1 MSVLIK
7 NGHIF
12 TAVDSYVADILVDEG
27 KIRTI
32 GIDLSA
38 DDAKAIDATGKYV
51 IPGGVDPHT
60 HLDFPFGGT
69 VSSDDFSTGTIAAA
83 VGGTTSIVDFV
94 VQQRGQSLT
103 EALEI
108 WHQKAGGQAVV
119 DYGFHMIIQ
128 DLPDHR
134 LSEMDEMVRQ
144 GVTSF
149 KMFMAYRGAVM
160 VDDDTIF
167 KAMVRAADNGA
178 LICLHAE
185 HGHMIDVLVQG
196 ALAQGNTAPRF
207 HASTRPPVTE
217 AEATHRAIRMAEIAG
232 APVYFVHL
240 SCAEALQ
247 EVQAARA
254 RQKYVYA
261 ETCPHYLTL
270 DNSKYDQE
278 GFEGA
283 KYVLTPPLRDKW
295 HQEELWKGLRRND
308 LQVVSTDHCAFRF
321 SDQKTLGVNDFS
333 KIPNGGPGIEN
344 RLSLLYTYGVSSGLM
359 DLNRLVEIFSTAPA
373 KLFGLF
379 PRKGTIAVGSDAD
392 IVVFDP
398 DAKVG
403 DQRPDPPH
411 ERGLQ
416 PLRGHGSDRRP
427 RGCNRQRASAGGGR
441 KVHRRFGR
449 TAISSNAAR
458 YRRMRPGQLKEPTC
472 KESG

>member
-12 TAVDSYVADILVDEG
+12 TAVDNYVADILVDDG

-32 GIDLSA
+32 GLDLSA
-38 DDAKAIDATGKYV
+38 DAEKTIDATGKYV
-51 IPGGVDPHT
+51 IPGGIDPHT

-94 VQQRGQSLT
+94 VQQRGQALA

-108 WHQKAGGQAVV
+108 WHQKAEGQAAI
-119 DYGFHMIIQ
+119 DYGFHMIVQ
-128 DLPDHR
+128 DLPDSR
-134 LSEMDEMVRQ
+134 LPEMDEMVRQ

-185 HGHMIDVLVQG
+185 HGHMIDVLVQN
-196 ALAQGNTAPRF
+196 ALARGDTAPRF

-240 SCAEALQ
+240 SCSEALEQ
-247 EVQAARA
+247 VQSARS
-254 RQKYVYA
+254 RQNYVYA

-270 DNSKYDQE
+270 DDSMYDQE

-283 KYVLTPPLRDKW
+283 KYVLTPPLRSKG
-295 HQEELWKGLRRND
+295 HQDELWKGLRRND

-321 SDQKTLGVNDFS
+321 GDQKTLGVNDFS

-344 RLSLLYTYGVSSGLM
+344 RLSLLYTHGVASGLM
-359 DLNRLVEIFSTAPA
+359 DLNRMVELFSTNPA
-373 KLFGLF
+373 RLFGLF

-398 DAKVG
+398 DAETVISAQTHHMNVDYNLYEGMRVKGVPEVVIVNG
-403 DQRPDPPH
+403 RVLVEDG
-411 ERGLQ
+411 EYTGI
-416 PLRGHGSDRRP
+416 
-427 RGCNRQRASAGGGR
+427 AAGGR
-441 KVHRRFGR
+441 FLRRS
-449 TAISSNAAR
+449 T
-458 YRRMRPGQLKEPTC
+458 Q
-472 KESG
+472 

>member
-7 NGHIF
+7 NGHIV
-12 TAVDSYVADILVDEG
+12 TAVDSYVADILVDDG

-32 GIDLSA
+32 GIDLTA
-38 DDAKAIDATGKYV
+38 DADKTIDATGKYV
-51 IPGGVDPHT
+51 IPGGIDPHT

-83 VGGTTSIVDFV
+83 AGGTTSIVDFV
-94 VQQRGQSLT
+94 VQQKGQALA

-108 WHQKAGGQAVV
+108 WHQKAESQAAI

-134 LSEMDEMVRQ
+134 LPEMDEMVRQ
-144 GVTSF
+144 GVSSF

-160 VDDDTIF
+160 VEDDTIF

-185 HGHMIDVLVQG
+185 HGHMIDVLVQE
-196 ALAQGNTAPRF
+196 ALAQGHTAPRF

-217 AEATHRAIRMAEIAG
+217 AEATHRAIRMAQIAG

-240 SCAEALQ
+240 SCAEALEQ
-247 EVQAARA
+247 VQAARA
-254 RQKYVYA
+254 RQNYVYA

-270 DNSKYDQE
+270 DNSMYDQE

-321 SDQKTLGVNDFS
+321 GDQKTMGVNDFS

-344 RLSLLYTYGVSSGLM
+344 RLSLLYTHGVASGLM
-359 DLNRLVEIFSTAPA
+359 DLNRLVELFSTTPA

-398 DAKVG
+398 DAETVISARTHHMNVDYNLYEGMKVKG
-403 DQRPDPPH
+403 VPEVVIANGRVLVENGEYTGIP
-411 ERGLQ
+411 
-416 PLRGHGSDRRP
+416 
-427 RGCNRQRASAGGGR
+427 AGGR
-441 KVHRRFGR
+441 FLRRS
-449 TAISSNAAR
+449 A
-458 YRRMRPGQLKEPTC
+458 Q
-472 KESG
+472 

>member
-7 NGHIF
+7 NGHIV
-12 TAVDSYVADILVDEG
+12 TAVDSYVADILVDDG

-32 GIDLSA
+32 GIDLTA
-38 DDAKAIDATGKYV
+38 DAEKTIDATGKYV
-51 IPGGVDPHT
+51 IPGGIDPHT

-94 VQQRGQSLT
+94 VQQRGQALT

-108 WHQKAGGQAVV
+108 WHQKAGGQAAV

-128 DLPDHR
+128 DLPDTR
-134 LSEMDEMVRQ
+134 LPEMDEMVRQ

-167 KAMVRAADNGA
+167 KAMARAADNGA

-185 HGHMIDVLVQG
+185 HGHMIDVLVQQ

-207 HASTRPPVTE
+207 HASTRPPITE
-217 AEATHRAIRMAEIAG
+217 AEATHRAIRMAEVAG

-240 SCAEALQ
+240 SCVEALQ

-254 RQKYVYA
+254 RQNYVYA

-270 DNSKYDQE
+270 DNSMYDQE

-344 RLSLLYTYGVSSGLM
+344 RLSLLYTNGVATGLM
-359 DLNRLVEIFSTAPA
+359 DLNRLVEIFSTNPA

-398 DAKVG
+398 DAETVISAQTHHMNIDYNLYEGMAVKGVPEVVIANG
-403 DQRPDPPH
+403 RVLVEDG
-411 ERGLQ
+411 EYTGI
-416 PLRGHGSDRRP
+416 
-427 RGCNRQRASAGGGR
+427 SAGG
-441 KVHRRFGR
+441 RF
-449 TAISSNAAR
+449 
-458 YRRMRPGQLKEPTC
+458 LKR
-472 KESG
+472 GAL

>member
-12 TAVDSYVADILVDEG
+12 TAVDNYVADILVDDG

-32 GIDLSA
+32 GIDLAA
-38 DDAKAIDATGKYV
+38 DAEKTIDATGKYV
-51 IPGGVDPHT
+51 IPGGIDPHT

-94 VQQRGQSLT
+94 VQQRGQALT

-108 WHQKAGGQAVV
+108 WHQKAEGQAAI
-119 DYGFHMIIQ
+119 DYGFHMIVQ

-167 KAMVRAADNGA
+167 KAMVRASDNGA

-185 HGHMIDVLVQG
+185 HGHMIDVLVQQ
-196 ALAQGNTAPRF
+196 ALAQGHTAPRF

-240 SCAEALQ
+240 SCTEALEQ
-247 EVQAARA
+247 VQAARS
-254 RQKYVYA
+254 RQNYVYA

-270 DNSKYDQE
+270 DNSMYDQD

-283 KYVLTPPLRDKW
+283 KYVTHPAPAGQVAPGRALERAAPQRPSGSVHRPLRLPVQRPEDPGG
-295 HQEELWKGLRRND
+295 QRLFQDSQRRTRNREPPEPTLYPRRGLRADGPEPAGGAVLDGSGQAVRP
-308 LQVVSTDHCAFRF
+308 FP
-321 SDQKTLGVNDFS
+321 QKGHH
-333 KIPNGGPGIEN
+333 
-344 RLSLLYTYGVSSGLM
+344 RSG
-359 DLNRLVEIFSTAPA
+359 
-373 KLFGLF
+373 
-379 PRKGTIAVGSDAD
+379 
-392 IVVFDP
+392 
-398 DAKVG
+398 
-403 DQRPDPPH
+403 
-411 ERGLQ
+411 ER
-416 PLRGHGSDRRP
+416 RGHSR
-427 RGCNRQRASAGGGR
+427 
-441 KVHRRFGR
+441 V
-449 TAISSNAAR
+449 
-458 YRRMRPGQLKEPTC
+458 
-472 KESG
+472 

>member
-12 TAVDSYVADILVDEG
+12 TAVDSYVADILVDDG

-38 DDAKAIDATGKYV
+38 DAEKTIDATGKYV

-69 VSSDDFSTGTIAAA
+69 VSSDDFSTGTIAA

-108 WHQKAGGQAVV
+108 WHQKAEGQAVV

-217 AEATHRAIRMAEIAG
+217 AEATHRAIRMAEVAG

-240 SCAEALQ
+240 SCAEALK

-254 RQKYVYA
+254 QQKYVYA

-270 DNSKYDQE
+270 DNSLYDQE

-295 HQEELWKGLRRND
+295 HQEELWNGLRRND

-344 RLSLLYTYGVSSGLM
+344 RLSLLYTHGVSSGLM
-359 DLNRLVEIFSTAPA
+359 DLNRLVEIFSTTPA

-392 IVVFDP
+392 IVVSDP
-398 DAKVG
+398 DAEVVISAQTHHMNVDYNLYEGMKVKG
-403 DQRPDPPH
+403 VPEVVIAEGRVLVED
-411 ERGLQ
+411 GKYT
-416 PLRGHGSDRRP
+416 GI
-427 RGCNRQRASAGGGR
+427 SAGG
-441 KVHRRFGR
+441 RF
-449 TAISSNAAR
+449 
-458 YRRMRPGQLKEPTC
+458 LKR
-472 KESG
+472 SAL

>member
-12 TAVDSYVADILVDEG
+12 TAVDNYVADILVDDG

-32 GIDLSA
+32 GVDISA
-38 DDAKAIDATGKYV
+38 DAAKTINATGKFV
-51 IPGGVDPHT
+51 IPGGIDPHT

-69 VSSDDFSTGTIAAA
+69 VSADDFRTGTIAAA
-83 VGGTTSIVDFV
+83 VGGTTSIVDFA
-94 VQQRGQSLT
+94 VQQRGQSLN

-128 DLPDHR
+128 DLPDDR
-134 LSEMDEMVRQ
+134 LPDMDEMVRQ

-167 KAMVRAADNGA
+167 KAMVQAADNGA
-178 LICLHAE
+178 MICLHAE
-185 HGHMIDVLVQG
+185 HGHMIDVLVQRE
-196 ALAQGNTAPRF
+196 LAQGHTAPKY
-207 HASTRPPVTE
+207 HASTRPPITE
-217 AEATHRAIRMAEIAG
+217 AEATHRAVRMAQVAG

-240 SCAEALQ
+240 SCSEALQ
-247 EVQAARA
+247 ELQAARA
-254 RQKYVYA
+254 QQQHVYA

-270 DNSKYDQE
+270 DNSMYDQE

-283 KYVLTPPLRDKW
+283 KYVLTPPLREKW

-344 RLSLLYTYGVSSGLM
+344 RLSLLYTEGVASGLLN
-359 DLNRLVEIFSTAPA
+359 LNRLVEIFSTAPA

-398 DAKVG
+398 DAETVI
-403 DQRPDPPH
+403 
-411 ERGLQ
+411 
-416 PLRGHGSDRRP
+416 
-427 RGCNRQRASAGGGR
+427 SAQTQHMN
-441 KVHRRFGR
+441 VDYNLYEGR
-449 TAISSNAAR
+449 TVKGAPEAVIVNGRVLVEDGQYTGLPAEGRFLKRSTLSSVA
-458 YRRMRPGQLKEPTC
+458 G
-472 KESG
+472 

>member
-12 TAVDSYVADILVDEG
+12 TAVDNYVADILVDDG

-32 GIDLSA
+32 GLDLSA
-38 DDAKAIDATGKYV
+38 DAEKTIEATGKYV
-51 IPGGVDPHT
+51 IPGGIDPHT

-94 VQQRGQSLT
+94 VQQRGQGLT

-108 WHQKAGGQAVV
+108 WHQKAGGQAAI
-119 DYGFHMIIQ
+119 DYGFHMIVQ
-128 DLPDHR
+128 DLPDSR
-134 LSEMDEMVRQ
+134 LPEMDEMVRQ

-185 HGHMIDVLVQG
+185 HGHMIDVLVQQ

-240 SCAEALQ
+240 SCTEALEQ
-247 EVQAARA
+247 VQAARS
-254 RQKYVYA
+254 RQNYVYA

-270 DNSKYDQE
+270 DNSMYDQE

-283 KYVLTPPLRDKW
+283 KYVLTPPLRDKA

-321 SDQKTLGVNDFS
+321 SDQKTLGINDFS

-344 RLSLLYTYGVSSGLM
+344 RLSLLYTHGVASGLM
-359 DLNRLVEIFSTAPA
+359 DLNRMVELFSTNPA
-373 KLFGLF
+373 RLFGLF

-398 DAKVG
+398 DAETVISAQTHHMNVDYNLYEGMRVKGVPEVVIVNG
-403 DQRPDPPH
+403 RVLVEDGEYTGIP
-411 ERGLQ
+411 
-416 PLRGHGSDRRP
+416 
-427 RGCNRQRASAGGGR
+427 AGG
-441 KVHRRFGR
+441 RF
-449 TAISSNAAR
+449 
-458 YRRMRPGQLKEPTC
+458 LKRSTQ
-472 KESG
+472 

>member
-1 MSVLIK
+1 MRILIK

-32 GIDLSA
+32 GIDLAA
-38 DDAKAIDATGKYV
+38 DADKTVDATGKYV
-51 IPGGVDPHT
+51 IPGGIDPHT

-69 VSSDDFSTGTIAAA
+69 VSSDDFRTGTIAAA
-83 VGGTTSIVDFV
+83 FGGTTSIVDFA
-94 VQQRGQSLT
+94 VQQRGHSLS
-103 EALEI
+103 ESLDV
-108 WHQKAGGQAVV
+108 WHQKAEGRAAI
-119 DYGFHMIIQ
+119 DYGFHMIIL
-128 DLPDHR
+128 DLPDSR
-134 LSEMDEMVRQ
+134 LPEMDNMVRQ

-149 KMFMAYRGAVM
+149 KMFMAYLGAVM
-160 VDDDTIF
+160 VDDTTIF
-167 KAMVRAADNGA
+167 KAMSRAADNGA
-178 LICLHAE
+178 FICLHAE
-185 HGHMIDVLVQG
+185 HGHMIDVLVKQ
-196 ALAQGNTAPRF
+196 ALAEGNTAPKF
-207 HASTRPPVTE
+207 HASTRPPTTE

-270 DNSKYDQE
+270 DNSMYDQE

-283 KYVLTPPLRDKW
+283 KYVLTPPLRDIW
-295 HQEELWKGLRRND
+295 HQAELWNGLRRND

-321 SDQKTLGVNDFS
+321 SDQKTLGKGDFS

-344 RLSLLYTYGVSSGLM
+344 RFSLLYTKGVVTGLLSM
-359 DLNRLVEIFSTAPA
+359 NRLVELFSTAPA

-398 DAKVG
+398 EDESVISAQTHHMNVDYNLYEGMKVKGVPQVVIANGQTVIEDGTYLGTPG
-403 DQRPDPPH
+403 D
-411 ERGLQ
+411 
-416 PLRGHGSDRRP
+416 
-427 RGCNRQRASAGGGR
+427 GR
-441 KVHRRFGR
+441 F
-449 TAISSNAAR
+449 
-458 YRRMRPGQLKEPTC
+458 LKRSTL
-472 KESG
+472 

>member
-12 TAVDSYVADILVDEG
+12 TAVDNYVADILVDDG

-32 GIDLSA
+32 SIDLSA
-38 DDAKAIDATGKYV
+38 DDAKTIDATGKYV
-51 IPGGVDPHT
+51 IPGGIDPHT

-69 VSSDDFSTGTIAAA
+69 VSSDDFNTGTVAAA
-83 VGGTTSIVDFV
+83 VGGTTTIVDFV
-94 VQQRGQSLT
+94 VQQPGQSLT

-108 WHQKAGGQAVV
+108 WHQKAGGQAAV
-119 DYGFHMIIQ
+119 DYGFHMIIR
-128 DLPDHR
+128 DLPDSR
-134 LSEMDEMVRQ
+134 LPEMDEMVRQ

-178 LICLHAE
+178 MICLHAE
-185 HGHMIDVLVQG
+185 HGHMIDVLVQE
-196 ALAQGNTAPRF
+196 ALARGDTAPRF
-207 HASTRPPVTE
+207 HASTRPPITE
-217 AEATHRAIRMAEIAG
+217 AEATHRAIRMAEVAG
-232 APVYFVHL
+232 APIYFVHL
-240 SCAEALQ
+240 SCTEALQ

-254 RQKYVYA
+254 RRNYVYA

-270 DNSKYDQE
+270 DNSMYDQE

-344 RLSLLYTYGVSSGLM
+344 RLSLIYTNGVASGLM
-359 DLNRLVEIFSTAPA
+359 DMNRLVEVFSTTPA

-398 DAKVG
+398 DAESVISAQTHHMNIDYNLYEGMRVKGVPEVVIANG
-403 DQRPDPPH
+403 RVLV
-411 ERGLQ
+411 ENGEYT
-416 PLRGHGSDRRP
+416 GI
-427 RGCNRQRASAGGGR
+427 SAGG
-441 KVHRRFGR
+441 RFLKRG
-449 TAISSNAAR
+449 
-458 YRRMRPGQLKEPTC
+458 GQ
-472 KESG
+472 

>member
-7 NGHIF
+7 NGQIF
-12 TAVDSYVADILVDEG
+12 TAVDNYVADILVDDG

-38 DDAKAIDATGKYV
+38 DDAKTIDATGKYV
-51 IPGGVDPHT
+51 IPGGIDPHT

-83 VGGTTSIVDFV
+83 VGGTTTIVDFV
-94 VQQRGQSLT
+94 VQQPGQSLT

-108 WHQKAGGQAVV
+108 WHQKAGGQAAV
-119 DYGFHMIIQ
+119 DYGFHMIIR
-128 DLPDHR
+128 DLPDSR
-134 LSEMDEMVRQ
+134 LPEMDEMVRQ

-178 LICLHAE
+178 MICLHAE
-185 HGHMIDVLVQG
+185 HGHMIDVLVQE
-196 ALAQGNTAPRF
+196 ALAKGDTAPRF
-207 HASTRPPVTE
+207 HASTRPPITE
-217 AEATHRAIRMAEIAG
+217 AEATHRAIRMAEVAG

-240 SCAEALQ
+240 SCTEALE
-247 EVQAARA
+247 EVQAARS
-254 RQKYVYA
+254 RRNYVYA

-270 DNSKYDQE
+270 DNSMYDQE

-344 RLSLLYTYGVSSGLM
+344 RLSLIYTNGVVSGLM
-359 DLNRLVEIFSTAPA
+359 DMNRLVEVFATTPA

-398 DAKVG
+398 DAETVI
-403 DQRPDPPH
+403 
-411 ERGLQ
+411 
-416 PLRGHGSDRRP
+416 
-427 RGCNRQRASAGGGR
+427 SAQTHHMNIDYNLYEGMTVKGVPEAVIANGRVLVEGGKYTGMSAAGR
-441 KVHRRFGR
+441 F
-449 TAISSNAAR
+449 
-458 YRRMRPGQLKEPTC
+458 LKRSPQ
-472 KESG
+472 

>member
-1 MSVLIK
+1 M
-7 NGHIF
+7 
-12 TAVDSYVADILVDEG
+12 ADILVDDG

-38 DDAKAIDATGKYV
+38 EDAKTIDATGKYV
-51 IPGGVDPHT
+51 IPGGIDPHT

-94 VQQRGQSLT
+94 VQQRGQALT

-108 WHQKAGGQAVV
+108 WHQKAGGQAAV

-128 DLPDHR
+128 DLPDTR
-134 LSEMDEMVRQ
+134 LPEMDEMVRQ

-167 KAMVRAADNGA
+167 KAMARAADNGA

-185 HGHMIDVLVQG
+185 HGHMIDVLVQQ

-207 HASTRPPVTE
+207 HASTRPPITE
-217 AEATHRAIRMAEIAG
+217 AEATHRAIRMAEVAG

-240 SCAEALQ
+240 SCVEALQ

-254 RQKYVYA
+254 RQNYVYA

-270 DNSKYDQE
+270 DNSMYDQE

-344 RLSLLYTYGVSSGLM
+344 RLSLLYTNGVATGLM
-359 DLNRLVEIFSTAPA
+359 DLNRLVEIFSTNPA

-398 DAKVG
+398 DAETVISAQTHHMNIDYNLYEGMAVKGVPEVVIANG
-403 DQRPDPPH
+403 RVLVEDG
-411 ERGLQ
+411 EYTGI
-416 PLRGHGSDRRP
+416 
-427 RGCNRQRASAGGGR
+427 SAGG
-441 KVHRRFGR
+441 RF
-449 TAISSNAAR
+449 
-458 YRRMRPGQLKEPTC
+458 LKR
-472 KESG
+472 GAL

>member
-12 TAVDSYVADILVDEG
+12 TAVDNYVADILVDDG

-38 DDAKAIDATGKYV
+38 DDAKTIDAIGKYV
-51 IPGGVDPHT
+51 IPGGIDPHT

-83 VGGTTSIVDFV
+83 VGGTTTIVDFV
-94 VQQRGQSLT
+94 VQQPGQSLT

-108 WHQKAGGQAVV
+108 WHQKAGGQAAV
-119 DYGFHMIIQ
+119 DYGFHMIIR
-128 DLPDHR
+128 DLPDSR
-134 LSEMDEMVRQ
+134 LPEMDEMVRQ

-178 LICLHAE
+178 MICLHAE
-185 HGHMIDVLVQG
+185 HGYMIDVLVQE
-196 ALAQGNTAPRF
+196 ALAKGDTAPRF
-207 HASTRPPVTE
+207 HASTRPPITE
-217 AEATHRAIRMAEIAG
+217 AEATHRAIRMAEVAG

-240 SCAEALQ
+240 SCTEALE
-247 EVQAARA
+247 EVQAARS
-254 RQKYVYA
+254 RRNYVYA

-270 DNSKYDQE
+270 DNSMYDQE

-344 RLSLLYTYGVSSGLM
+344 RLSLIYTNGMVSGLM
-359 DLNRLVEIFSTAPA
+359 DMNRLVEVFATTPA

-398 DAKVG
+398 DAETVISAQTHHMNIDYNLYEGMTVKGVPEAVIANG
-403 DQRPDPPH
+403 RVLV
-411 ERGLQ
+411 EG
-416 PLRGHGSDRRP
+416 GKYTGI
-427 RGCNRQRASAGGGR
+427 SAGG
-441 KVHRRFGR
+441 RF
-449 TAISSNAAR
+449 
-458 YRRMRPGQLKEPTC
+458 LKRSPQ
-472 KESG
+472 

>member
-38 DDAKAIDATGKYV
+38 DDAKTIDATGKYV
-51 IPGGVDPHT
+51 IPGGIDPHT

-134 LSEMDEMVRQ
+134 LPEMDEMVRQ

-185 HGHMIDVLVQG
+185 HGHMIDVLVQE

-247 EVQAARA
+247 EVQTARA

-270 DNSKYDQE
+270 DNSMYDQE

-295 HQEELWKGLRRND
+295 HQEELWQGLRRND

-321 SDQKTLGVNDFS
+321 SDQKTLGANDFS

-344 RLSLLYTYGVSSGLM
+344 RLSLLYTHGVASGLM
-359 DLNRLVEIFSTAPA
+359 DLNRLVEIYSTTPA

-398 DAKVG
+398 DAEAVISAQTHHMNVDYNLYEGMAVKGVPEVVIANG
-403 DQRPDPPH
+403 QVLVKDGKYTGVSASGRFLK
-411 ERGLQ
+411 RGAL
-416 PLRGHGSDRRP
+416 
-427 RGCNRQRASAGGGR
+427 
-441 KVHRRFGR
+441 
-449 TAISSNAAR
+449 
-458 YRRMRPGQLKEPTC
+458 
-472 KESG
+472 